1 MNRNRSN
8 LVTGA
13 AILAVILLAII
24 IGLLRLDWVKN
35 WWAIFLLIPS
45 IASIN
50 NVYQEIKQERGMSF
64 SLFSNAFGI
73 VFPLAFTIILL
84 LGLDWSL
91 SISFL
96 IILAGL
102 ALGLVGFV
110 KDKQGSGKL
119 IQSLR
124 FWFWSAGS
132 AVILIGIITFT
143 DQLQVSS
150 ISQSITQW
158 YGLSLIIAACG
169 GFLTIWHGI
178 RQNGKPSASTYLHLV
193 ISLVFAI
200 PGLLAILNKSL

>member
-8 LVTGA
+8 LVSGA
-13 AILAVILLAII
+13 AILVVILLAII

-35 WWAIFLLIPS
+35 WWAILFLIPS

-50 NVYQEIKQERGMSF
+50 NVYQEIKEEKGMSF
-64 SLFSNAFGI
+64 SFFSNAFGI
-73 VFPLAFTIILL
+73 IFPLAITIILL

-91 SISFL
+91 SLSFL
-96 IILAGL
+96 IMLAGL
-102 ALGLVGFV
+102 ALALVGFV
-110 KDKQGSGKL
+110 KDRQGSGNL

-124 FWFWSAGS
+124 FWFWSGGS
-132 AVILIGIITFT
+132 AVILIGIITFI

-150 ISQSITQW
+150 VSQSITQW

-169 GFLTIWHGI
+169 GFLTIWQRI
-178 RQNGKPSASTYLHLV
+178 RQNGKPSASTYIHLV

-200 PGLLAILNKSL
+200 PGLLAIFNISF